1 MSQHEH
7 DVQHAARRQFDEAV
21 GGLDADT
28 AKRLRLM
35 RREVLA
41 GVQSA
46 TGRRWL
52 PAAAFAT
59 ALLALGLGWR
69 MARPPVV
76 APATPADVA
85 LPAELAAEEDAALY
99 AWLGEAPVAVDE
111 SPL

>member
-7 DVQHAARRQFDEAV
+7 DNPHPARRLFEQAV
-21 GGLDADT
+21 DGLDAGA

-35 RREVLA
+35 RREALA
-41 GVQSA
+41 GGRPA
-46 TGRRWL
+46 AGRRWL

-69 MARPPVV
+69 LAPPPAAVEA
-76 APATPADVA
+76 APAEIA
-85 LPAELAAEEDAALY
+85 LPVDRAAEEDAALY